1 MTKKT
6 AYCNAPFENF
16 ITDETRD
23 HVRAARKEMRKSVK
37 ALLPPKFVKHRRT
50 ARKEALLAWRSM
62 IDAAIERTES

>member
-6 AYCNAPFENF
+6 THCKPPFESF
-16 ITDETRD
+16 MTDETRD
-23 HVRAARKEMRKSVK
+23 HARAARKEMQKSVK